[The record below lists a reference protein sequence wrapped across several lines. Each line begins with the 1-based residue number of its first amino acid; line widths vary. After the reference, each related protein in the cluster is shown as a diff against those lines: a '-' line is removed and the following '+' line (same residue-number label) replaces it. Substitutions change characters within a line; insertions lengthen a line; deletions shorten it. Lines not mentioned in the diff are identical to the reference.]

1 MYNLIGKRKVK
12 NEQWIIL
19 IFVICIFS
27 FFTFHLLLELLQN
40 SNSLCCIWMRGKKSG
55 EET

>member
-1 MYNLIGKRKVK
+1 MDNTNFR
-12 NEQWIIL
+12 
-19 IFVICIFS
+19 ICIFS
-27 FFTFHLLLELLQN
+27 FVYFFTFHLLLELLKN